1 MNRTAIIVTL
11 LVLLAVAGGSW
22 FHYRTNGFSS
32 INIGKGNT
40 LSGNSVT
47 TKSGPRL
54 KVNEGGGDHIRVMV
68 LYASEVRGIR
78 AVAFVYMNTT
88 RYWYIYP
95 FDGYT
100 GYLFKVNVTNEGSRP
115 AHLEF
120 YLITNDGRRIWSG
133 DHTVFT
139 TGIGEVPKDV
149 LCNIIRIPTTFSDDR
164 IKNLPPNTT
173 STVFLYYSIELG
185 DMPAYLYVEGRYTN
199 GEAFDFTV
207 PLNLT
212 G

>member
-1 MNRTAIIVTL
+1 MKRATVIATL
-11 LVLLAVAGGSW
+11 LVLIIAAGGLW
-22 FHYRTNGFSS
+22 FHYLNHSISS
-32 INIGKGNT
+32 ITGGNAS
-40 LSGNSVT
+40 SGNSLAA
-47 TKSGPRL
+47 KSGSGL
-54 KVNEGGGDHIRVMV
+54 KVNEGGGDHIRVKV

-120 YLITNDGRRIWSG
+120 YLITSNGKRIWSG
-133 DHTVFT
+133 DYTIFSNN
-139 TGIGEVPKDV
+139 IGEIPRDV
-149 LCNIIRIPTTFSDDR
+149 LCNSIRIPTTFSDDR

-173 STVFLYYSIELG
+173 TAIFLYYSIELG
-185 DMPAYLYVEGRYTN
+185 DMPAYLCVEGRYTN
-199 GEAFDFTV
+199 GEEFNFTV
-207 PLNLT
+207 PLSLT

>member
-1 MNRTAIIVTL
+1 MKRASVIVASL
-11 LVLLAVAGGSW
+11 LVLLVVAGGLW
-22 FHYRTNGFSS
+22 FHYWNHSISS
-32 INIGKGNT
+32 IA
-40 LSGNSVT
+40 SGNVLSRNSQAT
-47 TKSGPRL
+47 NSASGL
-54 KVNEGGGDHIRVMV
+54 KVNEGGGDHIRVKV

-120 YLITNDGRRIWSG
+120 YLVTNDGKRIWSD
-133 DHTVFT
+133 DHTIFSNN
-139 TGIGEVPKDV
+139 IGEIPKDV
-149 LCNIIRIPTTFSDDR
+149 LCNSIRIPTTFSDDR

-173 STVFLYYSIELG
+173 STVFLYYSVELG
-185 DMPAYLYVEGRYTN
+185 EKPAYLYVEGRYTN
-199 GEAFDFTV
+199 GEAFNFTV
-207 PLNLT
+207 PLSLT